1 MADFFQNGPIAT
13 LHRLGEPDLAR
24 LESELTAFSAERPI
38 ALALPCHAREIGTP
52 ALENILRHLRD
63 APYLAEIVVGLDGA
77 SPAVWKKARKAFAGL
92 PAPVRLLWNDGPR
105 VKKLLG
111 QLRDSDLAIGESGKG
126 RNLWLC
132 FGHLLASDTARV
144 VAVHDCDILTYDRAF
159 LARLCYPVA
168 NPALGYDF
176 AKGYSARFSDRL
188 HGRVTRLL
196 FTPLVRALGAILG
209 PHPFLAYLDGFR
221 YALSGE
227 VCLDARLLRRTRMP
241 ADWGVEVGMLAEM
254 FRLVSPRAVCQVDVA
269 ERYDHRHHPV
279 AASAKS
285 RRSHGL
291 ERTAT
296 DVAGCVFRTLALQGV
311 PLDRAQFDALL
322 AVYLRTAEDAIR
334 TYDAVAGLN
343 GLVTNRHEEEI
354 LAGHFV
360 RSLRDAADAYLADP
374 LGAPLIPNWNRVEAA
389 RPEFFEELRDAVER
403 DNKPASKRAKGRDSA
418 VGGR

>member
-13 LHRLGEPDLAR
+13 LHALGEPDLDR
-24 LESELTAFSAERPI
+24 LERDLAGFAAERPI
-38 ALALPCHAREIGTP
+38 ALVLPCHAAELGTP
-52 ALENILRHLRD
+52 ALSGIVAHLREV
-63 APYLAEIVVGLDGA
+63 PYLSEIVVGLDHA
-77 SPAVWKKARKAFAGL
+77 DAAAWKKARAIFAGL
-92 PAPVRLLWNDGPR
+92 PARLIWNEGPR
-105 VKKLLG
+105 VRKLLG
-111 QLRDSDLAIGESGKG
+111 QLDAADLAIGPAGKG

-132 FGHLLASDTARV
+132 FGHLLAAGAARV

-176 AKGYSARFSDRL
+176 AKGYSARYSDRL

-196 FTPLVRALGAILG
+196 FTPLIRALGALLG
-209 PHPFLAYLDGFR
+209 PHPLLAYLDGFR

-227 VCLDARLLRRTRMP
+227 MCLDARLLRRTRMA

-254 FRLVSPRAVCQVDVA
+254 FRLVSPRALCQVDVA
-269 ERYDHRHHPV
+269 PRYDHRHHPI
-279 AASAKS
+279 AAQTA
-285 RRSHGL
+285 RVHGL
-291 ERTAT
+291 EKTAT

-311 PLDRAQFDALL
+311 SLDRAQFDTLL

-343 GLVTNRHEEEI
+343 GLVANRHEEEI

-360 RSLRDAADAYLADP
+360 RSLRLAADGCLADP
-374 LGAPLIPNWNRVEAA
+374 LGPPLIPNWNRVAA
-389 RPEFFEELRDAVER
+389 ALPAFFDDFRAAVAR
-403 DNKPASKRAKGRDSA
+403 DNA
-418 VGGR
+418 